1 MASSN
6 LLSSPLPDS
15 PVSFN
20 SITTSSNLAN
30 SSSSNLTTSTNL
42 VTSSSSDFKTSF
54 SSVTSTNLVQVVN
67 EMKNSFHEEEILI
80 SGSLYLM
87 DKINNNNISLITRPY
102 IKELYKVIKIF
113 NQIVRHQKV
122 MLYAMHTEHKKLI
135 SDYIETKINISKKN
149 NEIQKLERK
158 KKYQEVENEKIICEN
173 TIKYE
178 VLNYSIKRII
188 KNPKYI
194 RDIQENLL
202 KQQQELYEIQESE
215 IKNLKKGV
223 NDIQRN
229 YRKIQRR
236 AIDQLNL
243 RKQIAGQY
251 VRDQKIINSIEMI
264 LKDGANKKPF
274 EEEKKKY
281 NELMDQ
287 NSAFIE
293 KLNNQ
298 IQQEMDIF
306 KKLYLNWNDGE
317 DMPDELIQWYTEQ
330 KNNRKSYVDKIREKL
345 KSKKEQYSLINK
357 NNKRKLES
365 DCIIY
370 NEKKIKLSLD

>member
-102 IKELYKVIKIF
+102 IKELYKK
-113 NQIVRHQKV
+113 
-122 MLYAMHTEHKKLI
+122 
-135 SDYIETKINISKKN
+135 ETKINISKKN

-330 KNNRKSYVDKIREKL
+330 KNNR
-345 KSKKEQYSLINK
+345 
-357 NNKRKLES
+357 
-365 DCIIY
+365 
-370 NEKKIKLSLD
+370 